1 MNAKNIFFYVLL
13 LMILYICYYKKESF
27 IDSYIPICNN
37 DKQNSNT
44 IVGSVGYLY
53 REDSLFANYNNI
65 TISDTT
71 YTNIFNSPNMKGII
85 VAWYDDINTI
95 PNGWVYCDG
104 STYKDLD
111 GNNVITPDLRSRTI
125 LGASNPE
132 NVNGLSEQKLTPKLV
147 NDISGAEKVTL
158 TVAEAP
164 EHSHWTRI
172 GGNMENVDE
181 LGNIRNT
188 LPGAILGDWKGRGCQ
203 SASTSIVGGGKPHNN
218 MPPYMALAYIMKI
231 H

>member
-1 MNAKNIFFYVLL
+1 MNVKNIFFYILL
-13 LMILYICYYKKESF
+13 LMILYICYYKKELF
-27 IDSYIPICNN
+27 IDSSIPNCDN

-53 REDSLFANYNNI
+53 AEDSLFANYNNI

-85 VAWYDDINTI
+85 VAWYDDINNI
-95 PNGWVYCDG
+95 PNGWAYCDG

-125 LGASNPE
+125 LGASNPS
-132 NVNGLSEQKLTPKLV
+132 NINGLSQQNLTPKFV
-147 NDISGAEKVTL
+147 NDISGVEKVTL
-158 TVAEAP
+158 SVDEAP
-164 EHSHWTRI
+164 AHSHFTVI
-172 GGNMENVDE
+172 GSTTQNWANGTKLNS
-181 LGNIRNT
+181 
-188 LPGAILGDWKGRGCQ
+188 LPGAALLDFDGEGCR
-203 SASTSIVGGGKPHNN
+203 SGPTNAVGGGKPHNN
-218 MPPYMALAYIMKI
+218 IPPYMALAYIMKI